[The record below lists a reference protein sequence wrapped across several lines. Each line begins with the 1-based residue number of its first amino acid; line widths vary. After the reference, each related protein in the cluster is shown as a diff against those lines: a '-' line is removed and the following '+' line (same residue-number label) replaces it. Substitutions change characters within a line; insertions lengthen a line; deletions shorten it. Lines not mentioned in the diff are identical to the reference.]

1 VRAEDIKEISLV
13 LPGPKQERVP
23 AQFLGARPEFGLAFL
38 RAKEKRNW
46 RAVRFASSSDLK
58 TGQLVVSAG
67 LMPGSSANVPYV
79 GMGYVSARLKVPDTL
94 YYVTGGK
101 LTCLGSPVFSSSG
114 LAVGLV
120 SRTVYMDYQTPT
132 PRGPTMV
139 SLKGMQEASFF
150 IPVEEF
156 VDALKQVP
164 HDGTVAR
171 PAWMGVLKALG
182 ASKEQADL
190 MKLTKPA
197 VMIDQVIPASPAA
210 QAGLKSGDILVALD
224 GRPIELLSTPELTG
238 ENFLRTIMLTPVGK
252 KVTVTVSRQGA
263 EKQVEL
269 TLTEMPILAEE
280 APRYVNDSLGLAVR
294 EKVDLDLYLDQSGAK
309 QVSGLS
315 VIGVA
320 DQGPAQA
327 AGLKT
332 GDVITAVNG
341 TNVRSADL
349 FRKQIEQSVKDDP
362 QKGIVFMVHRGD
374 AEPRPVTV
382 APAVR
387 DAAREDR
394 PQP

>member
-1 VRAEDIKEISLV
+1 
-13 LPGPKQERVP
+13 
-23 AQFLGARPEFGLAFL
+23 
-38 RAKEKRNW
+38 
-46 RAVRFASSSDLK
+46 
-58 TGQLVVSAG
+58 
-67 LMPGSSANVPYV
+67 M
-79 GMGYVSARLKVPDTL
+79 
-94 YYVTGGK
+94 
-101 LTCLGSPVFSSSG
+101 
-114 LAVGLV
+114 
-120 SRTVYMDYQTPT
+120 
-132 PRGPTMV
+132 
-139 SLKGMQEASFF
+139 
-150 IPVEEF
+150 
-156 VDALKQVP
+156 
-164 HDGTVAR
+164 
-171 PAWMGVLKALG
+171 
-182 ASKEQADL
+182 
-190 MKLTKPA
+190 
-197 VMIDQVIPASPAA
+197 
-210 QAGLKSGDILVALD
+210 LVALD

-269 TLTEMPILAEE
+269 TLIEMPILAEE

-320 DQGPAQA
+320 DQSPAQA
-327 AGLKT
+327 AGLST

-349 FRKQIEQSVKDDP
+349 FRKQVEQSVKDDP

-382 APAVR
+382 VPAVR
-387 DAAREDR
+387 DAARENR